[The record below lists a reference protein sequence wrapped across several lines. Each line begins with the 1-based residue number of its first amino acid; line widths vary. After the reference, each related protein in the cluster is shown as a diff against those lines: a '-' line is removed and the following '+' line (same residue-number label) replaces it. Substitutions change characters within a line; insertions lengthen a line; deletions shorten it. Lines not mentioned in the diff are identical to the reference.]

1 MYVKRLIEERLDGLK
16 RNEEFV
22 SGRIE
27 ELKEEIS
34 NFEKSL
40 KDIETEKQE
49 LKKHLQQ

>member
-16 RNEEFV
+16 RSKEFV
-22 SGRIE
+22 SCRIE

-40 KDIETEKQE
+40 KEIENEKQE
-49 LKKHLQQ
+49 LKQHLQQ